1 VRGICIFVVAIQ
13 QQWCPNP
20 HNQNI
25 FFFLLVH
32 SFFISINVFICD
44 QIYNASLFSLY
55 IHKKSHDFAE
65 IALSLVVEKGPGPHD
80 GRQIVSWMVGHMRK
94 SPFIACECLLF
105 VVFVFFCLFFFP
117 SFFLESYCVP
127 KQQKQNYYIC
137 CYYCPRRSRHSQQ
150 NVQPLP
156 CKTK

>member
-1 VRGICIFVVAIQ
+1 VRDLHFRVAIQ
-13 QQWCPNP
+13 QQWWCPNP

-25 FFFLLVH
+25 FSFLLVR
-32 SFFISINVFICD
+32 SFCTSINVFICD
-44 QIYNASLFSLY
+44 QIYIAFVFSLY

-94 SPFIACECLLF
+94 SPFIACECLFF
-105 VVFVFFCLFFFP
+105 VLFVFFHLFFFSS

-127 KQQKQNYYIC
+127 K
-137 CYYCPRRSRHSQQ
+137 
-150 NVQPLP
+150 
-156 CKTK
+156 KTKLLL